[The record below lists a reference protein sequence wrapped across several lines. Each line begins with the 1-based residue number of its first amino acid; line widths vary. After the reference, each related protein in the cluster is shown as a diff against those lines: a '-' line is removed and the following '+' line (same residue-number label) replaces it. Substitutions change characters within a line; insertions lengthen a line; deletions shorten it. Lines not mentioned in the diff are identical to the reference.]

1 MKITLILP
9 AGPIHRYKTGNFDKV
24 LRYAPLTLTS
34 LASMIPADVE
44 PEITIIDD
52 GVEILPGKYD
62 ADIVGI
68 SIMTGTSIRG
78 YKIANKIRKSGI
90 PVIMGGVHCT
100 LMPEEAALHADA
112 VVSGFGEDVFSE
124 LLHDFKSGKM
134 KKFYKGDNDRVDL
147 ANRPWPRRDLL
158 KKGAY
163 ITKNSIQAVR
173 GCPNECEFCVIPV
186 AWGKKSYYRPVG
198 DVIRELEMF
207 SGKIVT
213 FVDPSPIEKP
223 EYSKE
228 LYRAMIPLK
237 KWWGGLATIKIAED
251 DELLDL
257 AVKSGCKGLLIG
269 FESVTQE
276 TLNSMHKTFNNA
288 NKFVEI
294 VKKLHDKGLGIQ
306 GTFVFG
312 FETDDTDVFKRT
324 VDFVNKVK
332 IDLPR
337 FSAYTPFPGTP
348 TYKNLDSQG
357 RLLSKNW
364 LLYDAQ
370 HVVFK
375 PAKMSPE
382 QLQEGLWWAWKQ
394 AYSPGSIVHRLF
406 LRNRIEPV
414 VMLPLNLGY
423 RHYAMTL
430 HEYNQ
435 VMYDREAGMELT

>member
-1 MKITLILP
+1 
-9 AGPIHRYKTGNFDKV
+9 
-24 LRYAPLTLTS
+24 
-34 LASMIPADVE
+34 
-44 PEITIIDD
+44 
-52 GVEILPGKYD
+52 
-62 ADIVGI
+62 
-68 SIMTGTSIRG
+68 
-78 YKIANKIRKSGI
+78 
-90 PVIMGGVHCT
+90 
-100 LMPEEAALHADA
+100 
-112 VVSGFGEDVFSE
+112 
-124 LLHDFKSGKM
+124 
-134 KKFYKGDNDRVDL
+134 
-147 ANRPWPRRDLL
+147 
-158 KKGAY
+158 
-163 ITKNSIQAVR
+163 
-173 GCPNECEFCVIPV
+173 
-186 AWGKKSYYRPVG
+186 
-198 DVIRELEMF
+198 
-207 SGKIVT
+207 
-213 FVDPSPIEKP
+213 
-223 EYSKE
+223 
-228 LYRAMIPLK
+228 MIPLK

-294 VKKLHDKGLGIQ
+294 VKKLHDKGIGIQ

-394 AYSPGSIVHRLF
+394 AYSPGSIAHRLF
-406 LRNRIEPV
+406 LRNRIEPA

-435 VMYDREAGMELT
+435 VMYDKEAGMELT